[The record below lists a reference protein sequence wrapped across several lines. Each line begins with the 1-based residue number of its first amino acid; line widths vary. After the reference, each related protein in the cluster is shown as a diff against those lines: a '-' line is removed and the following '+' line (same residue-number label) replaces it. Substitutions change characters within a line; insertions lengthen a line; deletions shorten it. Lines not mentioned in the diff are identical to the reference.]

1 CGPSAVGSAG
11 VQFALCADNIIRSFL
26 SAGAL
31 SALYYAD
38 RLNQLPI
45 GVIGIAVGTVLLPEM
60 AGRIAGGDEA
70 GARHAQN
77 RAIELTLLLSIP
89 CLVAFLILPALI
101 LRALFMLG
109 KFTPAGPTA
118 AGPTVPRH

>member
-1 CGPSAVGSAG
+1 MQLAL
-11 VQFALCADNIIRSFL
+11 FADTIIASFL
-26 SAGAL
+26 PAGAL

-45 GVIGIAVGTVLLPEM
+45 GVIGIAAGTVVLPEM
-60 AGRIAGGDEA
+60 ARRIAAGDEA

-89 CLVAFLILPALI
+89 CLVAFLIVPELI
-101 LRALFMLG
+101 MRGAVHARRLHRGRRA
-109 KFTPAGPTA
+109 AA
-118 AGPTVPRH
+118 AGRR